1 MSKLEPSALNL
12 AQNELRFVMF
22 FLVVKLSLKMFG
34 LVQYFVK
41 SRGVEVHWEGE
52 ASRYT
57 LGGRDRLSVSQTDR
71 QTEKSVC
78 VPGSCVCVR
87 DGGDG
92 AACV

>member
-57 LGGRDRLSVSQTDR
+57 LGGGVEVYIRRERQTVSQSDRQTDR
-71 QTEKSVC
+71 KERVC
-78 VPGSCVCVR
+78 TWVMCVR
-87 DGGDG
+87 
-92 AACV
+92 A